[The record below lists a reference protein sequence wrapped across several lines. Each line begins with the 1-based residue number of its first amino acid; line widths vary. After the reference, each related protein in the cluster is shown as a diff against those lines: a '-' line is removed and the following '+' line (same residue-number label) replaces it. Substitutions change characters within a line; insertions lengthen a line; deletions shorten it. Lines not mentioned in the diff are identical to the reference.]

1 MWENCGKSGSI
12 YAEIS
17 FKLPIASHTCGKT
30 RGLNPL
36 VITQKRTLRS
46 MDLNSEVFMRL
57 MTTSLP
63 VGINELDRVIDDRFL
78 KARECKAGVY
88 EVLNFEHGGHILTA
102 VRSALVTLSNT
113 VHTDAKGNKQVRVTS
128 TGVAGLLRIA
138 FEGLANFRW
147 LSDPDEPIELEAR
160 AFGVH
165 FTQVYEAQKY
175 YRDLGDTKALTKFT
189 KLLNFEIEYGKTA
202 GFLEEKLEK
211 PGSYKCV
218 GLANIPDTTSLCRV
232 IKVPESIVTDEVK
245 AIYTGMRNGSFLYRW
260 LSGNTHGMFWVNGFE
275 EASDGKM
282 TPKIPYLILN
292 LALETSLA
300 EIRVLAQQL

>member
-1 MWENCGKSGSI
+1 
-12 YAEIS
+12 
-17 FKLPIASHTCGKT
+17 
-30 RGLNPL
+30 
-36 VITQKRTLRS
+36 
-46 MDLNSEVFMRL
+46 
-57 MTTSLP
+57 MTISLP

-78 KARECKAGVY
+78 KARGCKDGVY
-88 EVLNFEHGGHILTA
+88 EVLNFEHGAHILTA

-113 VHTDAKGNKQVRVTS
+113 VNTEANGNKQVRVTS

-147 LSDPDEPIELEAR
+147 LSDPEEPIGVEAR

-175 YRDLGDTKALTKFT
+175 YRDLGDTRALTKFT
-189 KLLNFEIEYGKTA
+189 KLLNIEIEYGKTT
-202 GFLEEKLEK
+202 GFLEERLEK
-211 PGSYKCV
+211 PGTYKCV
-218 GLANIPDTTSLCRV
+218 GLAKIPDITSLCRA
-232 IKVPESIVTDEVK
+232 IIVPESIVTDEIK
-245 AIYTGMRNGSFLYRW
+245 AIYSGMKNGAFLYRW

-282 TPKIPYLILN
+282 SPKIPYWILN

-300 EIRVLAQQL
+300 EIRGLAQQL

>member
-1 MWENCGKSGSI
+1 VGKLWENWVNLRGDFIRTSSCFPQLW
-12 YAEIS
+12 ENE
-17 FKLPIASHTCGKT
+17 
-30 RGLNPL
+30 GLNPT
-36 VITQKRTLRS
+36 VNTQERTLQG

-63 VGINELDRVIDDRFL
+63 VGIKELDRVIDDRFL
-78 KARECKAGVY
+78 KSRGSKAGVY
-88 EVLNFEHGGHILTA
+88 EVLNLEHGAHILTA

-113 VHTDAKGNKQVRVTS
+113 VNTDANGNKQVRVTS

-147 LSDPDEPIELEAR
+147 LSDPDEPIEVEAR

-175 YRDLGDTKALTKFT
+175 YRDLGDTEALTKFT
-189 KLLNFEIEYGKTA
+189 KLLKIEIEYGKTR
-202 GFLEEKLEK
+202 GFLEERFEK
-211 PGSYKCV
+211 PGTYKCV
-218 GLANIPDTTSLCRV
+218 GLAKIPDITSLCRA
-232 IKVPESIVTDEVK
+232 IIVPQSIVTDEIK
-245 AIYTGMRNGSFLYRW
+245 AIYSGMRNGAFLYRW

-275 EASDGKM
+275 EASDGKLS
-282 TPKIPYLILN
+282 PKIPYWILN

-300 EIRVLAQQL
+300 EIRGLAQQL